1 MLADVFA
8 SKGDDY
14 AKELVKLNILKPV
27 KEILQQYKGNGNMI
41 ETAASHLMYKISN
54 EKPEN
59 HDYVMKSGAL

>member
-27 KEILQQYKGNGNMI
+27 KEIL
-41 ETAASHLMYKISN
+41 H
-54 EKPEN
+54 
-59 HDYVMKSGAL
+59 